1 MLSYI
6 SYNMGC
12 TVNTKFKKNPVEIEA
27 KSVKDIVLQP
37 GSFVQENENKFS
49 DIYRLGKVIGTGTF
63 GEVRLCYHRESNNK
77 RAVKIIR
84 KDLMTSE
91 VLRSNLDK
99 EIAVLRLLDHPNIVR
114 IYEFFEEVKRLYIVI
129 EFCKGGELFTEIV
142 KRKYLTEVHAAHIMR
157 ELLSTIEY
165 LHERGIAHRDL
176 KPENILLEERHD
188 LMNIKIIDFGVATG
202 YNGKPLN
209 GLVGTMFYIA
219 PEVLNGGYDLGCDL
233 WSCGVILYIL
243 LAGYPPFDGKSDTE
257 ITEKIKS
264 LYYNI
269 THEPWPRISQEAKDL
284 LSKLLCPS
292 KKRLNA
298 HQALQHPWITSLV
311 KRDLPKTEIFSEA
324 LKNLKNFRSTSIL
337 RDAVN
342 TFITT
347 QFISANDTKDLREV
361 FRNMDKNGDGKLSR
375 GELLDEYMKMMG
387 ESEAKEE
394 VDRIMKEVDS
404 DNNGFIDYSEFL
416 KGSLDSSKV
425 LSIQNLK
432 LAFQMFDQDG
442 SGTISAS
449 ELKKGIA
456 GKGLADNKIW
466 NDIIMEVDQNGDGE
480 IDIVEFE
487 KIILRS
493 GIV

>member
-1 MLSYI
+1 
-6 SYNMGC
+6 MGC
-12 TVNTKFKKNPVEIEA
+12 SVNTRFKKPIEGDSNPSKEIIL
-27 KSVKDIVLQP
+27 KP
-37 GSFVQENENKFS
+37 GAFVQENENKFS
-49 DIYRLGKVIGTGTF
+49 DVYRLGKVIGTGTY

-91 VLRSNLDK
+91 VLRTNLEK
-99 EIAVLRLLDHPNIVR
+99 EIAILRSLDHPNIIR
-114 IYEFFEEVKRLYIVI
+114 IYEFFEEVKRLYIVM
-129 EFCKGGELFTEIV
+129 EFCKGGELFAEIV
-142 KRKYLTEVHAAHIMR
+142 KRKYLTEVHAAHIMH
-157 ELLSTIEY
+157 ELLITVEY
-165 LHERGIAHRDL
+165 LHERKIVHRDL
-176 KPENILLEERHD
+176 KPENIMLEERHD
-188 LMNIKIIDFGVATG
+188 LMNIKIIDFGAATVQTD
-202 YNGKPLN
+202 KPLF
-209 GLVGTMFYIA
+209 GIVGTMFYIA
-219 PEVLNGGYDLGCDL
+219 PEVLYGVYDSLCDL

-264 LYYNI
+264 LAFNI
-269 THEPWPRISQEAKDL
+269 TQEPWPHISPEAKDL
-284 LSKLLCPS
+284 IQKLICPG
-292 KKRLNA
+292 KKRFSARN
-298 HQALQHPWITSLV
+298 ALQHPWITSLV
-311 KRDLPKTEIFSEA
+311 KRELPKTEIFSEA

-361 FRNMDKNGDGKLSR
+361 FRNMDKNGDGKLSKD
-375 GELLDEYMKMMG
+375 ELMEEYLKIMG

-449 ELKKGIA
+449 ELKKVIA

-466 NDIIMEVDQNGDGE
+466 NDIIMEVDMNGDGE
-480 IDIVEFE
+480 IDIGEFE
-487 KIILRS
+487 KIILKS
-493 GIV
+493 GIGIS

>member
-1 MLSYI
+1 
-6 SYNMGC
+6 MGC
-12 TVNTKFKKNPVEIEA
+12 TINTKFRKPIEVEA
-27 KSVKDIVLQP
+27 KPGKEIVLVP
-37 GSFVQENENKFS
+37 GSFVQENENNFS
-49 DIYRLGKVIGTGTF
+49 DIYRLGKVIGTGTY
-63 GEVRLCYHRESNNK
+63 GEVRLCYHRESNSK

-99 EIAVLRLLDHPNIVR
+99 EISILRSLDHPNIVR
-114 IYEFFEEVKRLYIVI
+114 IYEFFEEVKRLYIVM
-129 EFCKGGELFTEIV
+129 EFCKGGELFAEIV
-142 KRKYLTEVHAAHIMR
+142 KRKYLTEVHAAHIMK
-157 ELLSTIEY
+157 ELLGTIEY
-165 LHERGIAHRDL
+165 LHERNIAHRDL
-176 KPENILLEERHD
+176 KPENIMLEERHD
-188 LMNIKIIDFGVATG
+188 LMNIKIIDFGVATLF
-202 YNGKPLN
+202 NGKNLQ
-209 GLVGTMFYIA
+209 GIYGTMFYIA
-219 PEVLNGGYDLGCDL
+219 PEVLMGSYDSGCDI

-243 LAGYPPFDGKSDTE
+243 LSGYPPFDGKSDTE

-264 LYYNI
+264 MNLSLD
-269 THEPWPRISQEAKDL
+269 HEPWPRISPEAKDL
-284 LSKLLCPS
+284 LTKLICPA
-292 KKRLNA
+292 KKRITA

-311 KRDLPKTEIFSEA
+311 KRELPKTEVYSEA

-361 FRNMDKNGDGKLSR
+361 FRNMDKNGDGKLSKE
-375 GELLDEYMKMMG
+375 ELLDEYLKIMG

-442 SGTISAS
+442 NGTISAS
-449 ELKKGIA
+449 ELRKVIA

-466 NDIIMEVDQNGDGE
+466 NEIIMEVDQNGDGE
-480 IDIVEFE
+480 IDIAEFE

-493 GIV
+493 GIVQVN